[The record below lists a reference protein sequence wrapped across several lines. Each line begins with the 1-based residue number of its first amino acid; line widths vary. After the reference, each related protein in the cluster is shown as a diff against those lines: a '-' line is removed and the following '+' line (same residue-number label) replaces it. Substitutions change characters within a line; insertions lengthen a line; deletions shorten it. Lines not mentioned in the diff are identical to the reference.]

1 MLESVKRKERENAV
15 AQVRR
20 EILHEKEHIIKY
32 GYDSELLSMEH
43 DDEGHCDAKD
53 DMAIYGARATV
64 PPSSSVNVN
73 NVNKNER
80 NDDAF
85 SEMNLDTRAA
95 IASQSSEK
103 SEEIVNNDNG
113 DVQSM
118 IIRAA
123 PKLSAEAQRLEELK
137 QRKVQEQQ
145 EEEEE
150 RRRKQEIY
158 NEQAAVLT
166 ARKTKLSFGFGS
178 KKKLY

>member
-1 MLESVKRKERENAV
+1 
-15 AQVRR
+15 
-20 EILHEKEHIIKY
+20 
-32 GYDSELLSMEH
+32 MEH

-53 DMAIYGARATV
+53 DMAIYGARATA
-64 PPSSSVNVN
+64 PSSSGVNVN

-80 NDDAF
+80 NDD
-85 SEMNLDTRAA
+85 LDTRAA